1 MEERKRYQD
10 VLHEI
15 YGRAIDQA
23 GGTGQIRS
31 VQVSTPGREITFA
44 HIIGSPEYSVFQ
56 NLGLDIGFHA
66 GAHPSG
72 ALGIMS
78 ITPPE
83 NAIIAADIAVKAGDV
98 DVGFMDRFSGTLII
112 TGVRSSVYQAMYEN
126 LEFFR
131 DVFGYRVCEISTQ

>member
-1 MEERKRYQD
+1 MAERRTISE
-10 VLHEI
+10 VLNEI
-15 YGRAIDQA
+15 YGRAIERA
-23 GGTGQIRS
+23 GGSGQIRS

-44 HIIGSPEYSVFQ
+44 HIIGKPDYTVFQ
-56 NLGLDIGFHA
+56 NLGLDIGFHQ
-66 GAHPSG
+66 GSHPSG

-112 TGVRSSVYQAMYEN
+112 TGVRSSVDQAMYEN